1 MPDSEIQ
8 GLVDRRAIYI
18 FVVTF
23 EFFDNFDYLC
33 ENNQQ
38 MSRFFE
44 INNVFSRKKL
54 SIYLKIRSL
63 EKLLSETIFH
73 YNKD

>member
-8 GLVDRRAIYI
+8 GLVDRRGNYI

-44 INNVFSRKKL
+44 INNAFSRKKL
-54 SIYLKIRSL
+54 SIYLKMRSL
-63 EKLLSETIFH
+63 EKLPSEAIFH

>member
-8 GLVDRRAIYI
+8 GLGDRRAIYI

-44 INNVFSRKKL
+44 INNAFSRKKL
-54 SIYLKIRSL
+54 PIYLKTRGL